1 MLMTKRYWRPICSS
15 WREWF
20 FGLLGLSAFFW
31 PLGWPFWANVLL
43 ALVITALGLSEEEWN
58 AKCRHDN

>member
-1 MLMTKRYWRPICSS
+1 MAESMML
-15 WREWF
+15 REWF

-43 ALVITALGLSEEEWN
+43 AIVITALGVSDEVKGDW
-58 AKCRHDN
+58 HGYGD

>member
-1 MLMTKRYWRPICSS
+1 MAKL
-15 WREWF
+15 REDF
-20 FGLLGLSAFFW
+20 FGLLGFSAFFW

-43 ALVITALGLSEEEWN
+43 AIGITALGLSEEEWN